1 MNKPMMVALRV
12 ALVVMTLLLSVAP
25 GPWSMQVNSQEI
37 GNATA
42 GQQLAER

>member
-1 MNKPMMVALRV
+1 VNKPMMVALRI

-25 GPWSMQVNSQEI
+25 GLWSMQANSQEI

-42 GQQLAER
+42 GKQLAER